1 MATKGQYTYDYPR
14 PMLTADCVVINDRN
28 EVLLVRR
35 GNEPFRGCWA
45 LPGGFT
51 EMDETLEHCAVRELE
66 EETSL
71 KVSEQDIHLI
81 GVYSAPDRDPR
92 GRTVTAAF
100 SLTLSH
106 SDTQSLSITAGDDA
120 AEVHWWPLNALP
132 PLAFDHTEI
141 IADISKRF
149 GTNEIIV
156 RDATENNLKHVNVR
170 IPKGQITVVTGV
182 SGSGKS
188 SLVLDT
194 IAAKSRR
201 ELNDTFPSFTQQY
214 LPKYGRPHVG
224 DIENLPI
231 AIVIEQRKPTSNSRS
246 TVGTYTDIY
255 ALLRLLFSR
264 IGQPFVGYSDAFS
277 FNHPSGSCPRCGG
290 LGEIRELD
298 IHKLVDFDKSLN
310 DEDTIHYIAFHKGG
324 WRWIRYAHSGLFD
337 LDKKIRDYT
346 PEELD
351 LFLNSP
357 QIKLKNPPANW
368 PKTAKYEGLI
378 PRMYRSII
386 NSEEGLLHAS
396 VLNPMLTM
404 GTCPDCGGTRLN
416 EKIRSCKIGGLNI
429 AEVTA
434 MSISDCRRWIETVDN
449 PLAED
454 IKRATTERLAALEE
468 IGLGYLTLDRAIGT
482 LSGGEAQRCKI
493 AKYINSPLSN
503 VMYILDEPSV
513 GLHNHDILLMQ
524 KSIKKLKNH
533 GNTVIL
539 VEHHKE
545 IIKIADHIIDMG
557 PGAGMKGGEVVF
569 EGSYEELLRSHTL
582 TGTMLSATSKI
593 KENVRTPKDFFLL
606 ENANLHNLKNVSVKL
621 PLGVMCGIAG
631 VAGSGK
637 SSLME
642 CFMSA
647 LTHSHINALTH
658 SNVVYISQK
667 NIGISQRSTPATYLD
682 VADDIRKLFAKTN
695 KTKADLFSFNG
706 KGGCP
711 VCQGKGVII
720 NDMAFMD
727 AIETTCEACGGLRY
741 SPEVLSYKV
750 NGLNIAEVMDLTAN
764 KASELFAGSVIA
776 ENLEPLRKVGLGY
789 LHLNQSLSTLSGG
802 ELQRIKL
809 ASYLN
814 SSLTH
819 SHINALTHSHIFIM
833 DEPSDGLHA
842 GDIRRILDLFDTMVE
857 AGNTIFL
864 IEHNIEM
871 LKACDWLIELGPG
884 GGAMGGDIIFTG
896 TPKAMSEA
904 PASITGPYLKG

>member
-1 MATKGQYTYDYPR
+1 MSSFCLSLGCKNNNFYLCNSKKNAFMA
-14 PMLTADCVVINDRN
+14 IN
-28 EVLLVRR
+28 
-35 GNEPFRGCWA
+35 
-45 LPGGFT
+45 
-51 EMDETLEHCAVRELE
+51 
-66 EETSL
+66 
-71 KVSEQDIHLI
+71 
-81 GVYSAPDRDPR
+81 
-92 GRTVTAAF
+92 
-100 SLTLSH
+100 
-106 SDTQSLSITAGDDA
+106 
-120 AEVHWWPLNALP
+120 
-132 PLAFDHTEI
+132 FDQI
-141 IADISKRF
+141 IIK
-149 GTNEIIV
+149 
-156 RDATENNLKHVNVR
+156 DATENNLKHVSVS
-170 IPKGQITVVTGV
+170 IPKRQLTVVTGV

-277 FNHPSGSCPRCGG
+277 FNHPSGSCHRCAG

-298 IHKLVDFDKSLN
+298 IHKLVDFNKSLN
-310 DEDTIHYIAFHKGG
+310 DEDTIHYIAFGKGG

-337 LDKKIRDYT
+337 LDKKIKDYT

-357 QIKLKNPPANW
+357 QIKLKNPPSNW
-368 PKTAKYEGLI
+368 PKSAKYEGII

-386 NSEEGLLHAS
+386 NSEEGLLHAA

-416 EKIRSCKIGGLNI
+416 EKIRSCKINGVNI

-434 MSISDCRRWIETVDN
+434 MCIADCRQWMETIDN
-449 PLAED
+449 PLATD
-454 IKRATTERLAALEE
+454 IKHATIERLAALEE

-493 AKYINSPLSN
+493 AKYINSPLSD

-524 KSIKKLKNH
+524 KSVQKLKNR

-545 IIKIADHIIDMG
+545 MIKIADHIIDMG
-557 PGAGMKGGEVVF
+557 PGAGMKGGEIVF
-569 EGSYEELLRSHTL
+569 EGSYDELLRSQTL
-582 TGTMLSATSKI
+582 TGISLSATSAI
-593 KENVRTPKDFFLL
+593 KENVRQPKTYFRL
-606 ENANLHNLKNVSVKL
+606 EHASLHNIKDLTVDL

-642 CFMSA
+642 CFIKAVESMNVES
-647 LTHSHINALTH
+647 LNCSGDNFSTIQQINNSTIQHSDI
-658 SNVVYISQK
+658 VYISQK
-667 NIGISQRSTPATYLD
+667 NIGISLRSTPATYLE
-682 VADDIRKLFAKTN
+682 VADDIRKLFAKAN

-711 VCQGKGVII
+711 VCQGKGII
-720 NDMAFMD
+720 VSDMAFMD

-741 SPEVLSYKV
+741 SPEVLSYQV
-750 NGLNIAEVMDLTAN
+750 QGMNIAEVMDMTAN
-764 KASELFAGSVIA
+764 KASEMFAGTSIA
-776 ENLEPLRKVGLGY
+776 EKLEPLRKVGLGY

-809 ASYLN
+809 ASYLRDKGK
-814 SSLTH
+814 
-819 SHINALTHSHIFIM
+819 IFIM
-833 DEPSDGLHA
+833 DEPSDGLHLN
-842 GDIRRILDLFDTMVE
+842 DIRRILDLFETMVE

-864 IEHNIEM
+864 IEHNLEM
-871 LKACDWLIELGPG
+871 LKACDYLIELGPG
-884 GGAMGGDIIFTG
+884 GGAMGGKVIFSG
-896 TPKAMSEA
+896 TPKAMLDCKDSV
-904 PASITGPYLKG
+904 TRPYIAFGIR

>member
-1 MATKGQYTYDYPR
+1 MSH
-14 PMLTADCVVINDRN
+14 IND
-28 EVLLVRR
+28 
-35 GNEPFRGCWA
+35 
-45 LPGGFT
+45 FT
-51 EMDETLEHCAVRELE
+51 H
-66 EETSL
+66 
-71 KVSEQDIHLI
+71 
-81 GVYSAPDRDPR
+81 
-92 GRTVTAAF
+92 
-100 SLTLSH
+100 
-106 SDTQSLSITAGDDA
+106 
-120 AEVHWWPLNALP
+120 
-132 PLAFDHTEI
+132 
-141 IADISKRF
+141 
-149 GTNEIIV
+149 IIV

-170 IPKGQITVVTGV
+170 IPKGKITVVTGV

-224 DIENLPI
+224 DIQNLPI
-231 AIVIEQRKPTSNSRS
+231 AIVIEQRKPASNSRS

-310 DEDTIHYIAFHKGG
+310 DEDTIHYIAFGKGG

-337 LDKKIRDYT
+337 LDKKIKDYS

-357 QIKLKNPPANW
+357 QIKLKNPPSNW

-434 MSISDCRRWIETVDN
+434 MSISDCRQWMETIDN

-454 IKRATTERLAALEE
+454 IKRATTERLSALEE

-493 AKYINSPLSN
+493 AKYINSPLSD

-524 KSIKKLKNH
+524 KSVQKLKNH

-557 PGAGMKGGEVVF
+557 PGAGMKGGEIVF
-569 EGSYEELLRSHTL
+569 EGSYEELLHSQTL
-582 TGTMLSATSKI
+582 TGTMLSATSAI
-593 KENVRTPKDFFLL
+593 KEQVRTPKDFFLL
-606 ENANLHNLKNVSVKL
+606 ENAHLHNLKNVSVKL

-642 CFMSA
+642 CFRNA
-647 LTHSHINALTH
+647 YPHPEHI
-658 SNVVYISQK
+658 VYISQK
-667 NIGISQRSTPATYLD
+667 SIGISLRSTPATYLD

-711 VCQGKGVII
+711 VCQGKGVIV

-776 ENLEPLRKVGLGY
+776 EKLEPLRKVGLGY

-814 SSLTH
+814 ASLKKSNNNSQFSTLN
-819 SHINALTHSHIFIM
+819 SQLFIM

-842 GDIRRILDLFDTMVE
+842 GDIKRILALFDTMVD

-871 LKACDWLIELGPG
+871 LKSCDWLIELGPG
-884 GGAMGGDIIFTG
+884 GGAMGGDIIFEG
-896 TPKAMSEA
+896 TPKAMAEDKGSV
-904 PASITGPYLKG
+904 TGPYLR

>member
-1 MATKGQYTYDYPR
+1 MPE
-14 PMLTADCVVINDRN
+14 N
-28 EVLLVRR
+28 
-35 GNEPFRGCWA
+35 
-45 LPGGFT
+45 
-51 EMDETLEHCAVRELE
+51 
-66 EETSL
+66 
-71 KVSEQDIHLI
+71 QDFILI
-81 GVYSAPDRDPR
+81 
-92 GRTVTAAF
+92 
-100 SLTLSH
+100 
-106 SDTQSLSITAGDDA
+106 
-120 AEVHWWPLNALP
+120 
-132 PLAFDHTEI
+132 
-141 IADISKRF
+141 K
-149 GTNEIIV
+149 
-156 RDATENNLKHVNVR
+156 DATENNLKHVTVQ
-170 IPKGQITVVTGV
+170 IPKRQITVVTGV

-277 FNHPSGSCPRCGG
+277 FNHPSGSCPRCAG

-310 DEDTIHYIAFHKGG
+310 DEDTIHYIAFGKGG

-337 LDKKIRDYT
+337 LDKKIKDYT

-357 QIKLKNPPANW
+357 QIRLKNPPSNW
-368 PKTAKYEGLI
+368 PKSAKYEGLI

-386 NSEEGLLHAS
+386 NSEEGLLHAA

-416 EKIRSCKIGGLNI
+416 EKIRSCKIKGVNI

-434 MSISDCRRWIETVDN
+434 MSIVDCRQWMETIDN

-454 IKRATTERLAALEE
+454 IKRATIERLAALEE

-493 AKYINSPLSN
+493 AKYINSPLSD

-524 KSIKKLKNH
+524 KSVQKLKNH

-545 IIKIADHIIDMG
+545 MIKIADHIIDMG
-557 PGAGMKGGEVVF
+557 PGAGMKGGEIVF
-569 EGSYEELLRSHTL
+569 EGSFEELLHSQTL
-582 TGTMLSATSKI
+582 TGTSLSATSSI
-593 KENVRTPKDFFLL
+593 KEQVRQPKSFFHL
-606 ENANLHNLKNVSVKL
+606 ENATLHNIKNLTVGL
-621 PLGVMCGIAG
+621 PLCVMCGVAG

-642 CFMSA
+642 CFRKA
-647 LTHSHINALTH
+647 YPQPEEI
-658 SNVVYISQK
+658 VYISQK
-667 NIGISQRSTPATYLD
+667 NIGISLRSTPATYLE
-682 VADDIRKLFAKTN
+682 VADDIRKLFAKAN

-711 VCQGKGVII
+711 VCQGKGVIVS
-720 NDMAFMD
+720 DMAFMD

-750 NGLNIAEVMDLTAN
+750 QGMNIAKVMDMTAN
-764 KASELFAGSVIA
+764 KASEMFAGTVIA
-776 ENLEPLRKVGLGY
+776 EKLEPLRKVGLGY

-809 ASYLN
+809 ASYLRD
-814 SSLTH
+814 
-819 SHINALTHSHIFIM
+819 AGKIFIM
-833 DEPSDGLHA
+833 DEPSDGLHLN
-842 GDIRRILDLFDTMVE
+842 DIKRILDLFDTMVE

-864 IEHNIEM
+864 IEHNLEM
-871 LKACDWLIELGPG
+871 LKACDYLIELGPG
-884 GGAMGGDIIFTG
+884 GGAMGGKVIFTG
-896 TPKAMSEA
+896 TPKEMLDCKESVTAPYMTVSE
-904 PASITGPYLKG
+904 SIDSMLPHRPTSG

>member
-1 MATKGQYTYDYPR
+1 MP
-14 PMLTADCVVINDRN
+14 IN
-28 EVLLVRR
+28 
-35 GNEPFRGCWA
+35 
-45 LPGGFT
+45 
-51 EMDETLEHCAVRELE
+51 
-66 EETSL
+66 
-71 KVSEQDIHLI
+71 
-81 GVYSAPDRDPR
+81 
-92 GRTVTAAF
+92 
-100 SLTLSH
+100 
-106 SDTQSLSITAGDDA
+106 
-120 AEVHWWPLNALP
+120 
-132 PLAFDHTEI
+132 FDQI
-141 IADISKRF
+141 IIK
-149 GTNEIIV
+149 
-156 RDATENNLKHVNVR
+156 DATENNLKHVSVK
-170 IPKGQITVVTGV
+170 IPKRLITVVTGV

-277 FNHPSGSCPRCGG
+277 FNHPSGSCPRCAG

-310 DEDTIHYIAFHKGG
+310 DEDTIHYIAFGKGG

-337 LDKKIRDYT
+337 LDKKIKDYS

-357 QIKLKNPPANW
+357 QIKLKNPPSNW
-368 PKTAKYEGLI
+368 PKSAKYEGLI

-386 NSEEGLLHAS
+386 NSEEGLLHAA

-404 GTCPDCGGTRLN
+404 GTCPDCNGTRLN
-416 EKIRSCKIGGLNI
+416 EKIRSCKIKGANI

-434 MSISDCRRWIETVDN
+434 MSIADCRKWMENIDN
-449 PLAED
+449 PLASD
-454 IKRATTERLAALEE
+454 IRHATIERLAALEE

-493 AKYINSPLSN
+493 AKYINSPLSD

-524 KSIKKLKNH
+524 KSVQKLKNH

-545 IIKIADHIIDMG
+545 MIKIADHIIDMG
-557 PGAGMKGGEVVF
+557 PGAGMKGGEIVF
-569 EGSYEELLRSHTL
+569 EGSYDELLHSQTL
-582 TGTMLSATSKI
+582 TGISLSATSSI
-593 KENVRTPKDFFLL
+593 KEQVRPPKSFFHL
-606 ENANLHNLKNVSVKL
+606 ENATLHNIKDLSIDL
-621 PLGVMCGIAG
+621 PLDVMCGIAG

-642 CFMSA
+642 CFRKA
-647 LTHSHINALTH
+647 YPNPEEI
-658 SNVVYISQK
+658 VYISQK
-667 NIGISQRSTPATYLD
+667 NIGISLRSTPATYLE

-711 VCQGKGVII
+711 VCQGKGII
-720 NDMAFMD
+720 VSDMAFMD

-741 SPEVLSYKV
+741 SNEVLAYKV
-750 NGLNIAEVMDLTAN
+750 NGMNIAEVMDMTAN
-764 KASELFAGSVIA
+764 KASEIFAGTVIA
-776 ENLEPLRKVGLGY
+776 EKLEPLRKVGLGY

-809 ASYLN
+809 ASYLRDEGK
-814 SSLTH
+814 
-819 SHINALTHSHIFIM
+819 IFIM
-833 DEPSDGLHA
+833 DEPSDGLHLN
-842 GDIRRILDLFDTMVE
+842 DIRRILDLFETMVN

-864 IEHNIEM
+864 IEHNLEM
-871 LKACDWLIELGPG
+871 LKACDYLIELGPG
-884 GGAMGGDIIFTG
+884 GGAMGGKVIFSG
-896 TPKAMSEA
+896 TPKEMLHCSE
-904 PASITGPYLKG
+904 SVTRPYLTSELK

>member
-1 MATKGQYTYDYPR
+1 MSDYS
-14 PMLTADCVVINDRN
+14 DYI
-28 EVLLVRR
+28 
-35 GNEPFRGCWA
+35 
-45 LPGGFT
+45 
-51 EMDETLEHCAVRELE
+51 
-66 EETSL
+66 
-71 KVSEQDIHLI
+71 LI
-81 GVYSAPDRDPR
+81 
-92 GRTVTAAF
+92 
-100 SLTLSH
+100 
-106 SDTQSLSITAGDDA
+106 
-120 AEVHWWPLNALP
+120 
-132 PLAFDHTEI
+132 
-141 IADISKRF
+141 K
-149 GTNEIIV
+149 
-156 RDATENNLKHVNVR
+156 DATENNLKHVTVK
-170 IPKGQITVVTGV
+170 IPKRQITVVTGV

-277 FNHPSGSCPRCGG
+277 FNHPSGSCPRCAG

-310 DEDTIHYIAFHKGG
+310 DEDTIHYIAFGKGG

-337 LDKKIRDYT
+337 LDKKIKDYS

-357 QIKLKNPPANW
+357 QIKLKNPPSNW
-368 PKTAKYEGLI
+368 PKSAKYEGLI

-386 NSEEGLLHAS
+386 NSEEGLLHAA

-416 EKIRSCKIGGLNI
+416 EKIRSCKIKGINI

-434 MSISDCRRWIETVDN
+434 MSIADCRQWMETIDN

-454 IKRATTERLAALEE
+454 IKHATIERLAALEE

-493 AKYINSPLSN
+493 AKYINSPLSD

-524 KSIKKLKNH
+524 KSVQKLKNH

-539 VEHHKE
+539 VEHHKDM
-545 IIKIADHIIDMG
+545 IKIADHIIDMG
-557 PGAGMKGGEVVF
+557 PGAGMKGGEIVF
-569 EGSYEELLRSHTL
+569 EGSYDELLHSPTL
-582 TGTMLSATSKI
+582 TGTSLSATSSI
-593 KENVRTPKDFFLL
+593 KEQVRQPKSFFHL
-606 ENANLHNLKNVSVKL
+606 EKATLHNIKDLTMDL

-642 CFMSA
+642 CFVK
-647 LTHSHINALTH
+647 
-658 SNVVYISQK
+658 NVESLNVELLNCSRDNRTTIKQLNNPTIKQSDIVYISQK
-667 NIGISQRSTPATYLD
+667 SIGISLRSTPATYLD
-682 VADDIRKLFAKTN
+682 MADDIRKLFAKTN

-711 VCQGKGVII
+711 VCQGKGVIVS
-720 NDMAFMD
+720 DMAFMD

-741 SPEVLSYKV
+741 SNEVLSYKV
-750 NGLNIAEVMDLTAN
+750 NGMNIAEVMDMTAN
-764 KASELFAGSVIA
+764 KASEEFAGTVIS
-776 ENLEPLRKVGLGY
+776 EKLEPLRKVGLGY

-809 ASYLN
+809 ASYLRD
-814 SSLTH
+814 
-819 SHINALTHSHIFIM
+819 AGKIFIM
-833 DEPSDGLHA
+833 DEPSDGLHLN
-842 GDIRRILDLFDTMVE
+842 DIKRILDLFDTMVE

-864 IEHNIEM
+864 IEHNLEM
-871 LKACDWLIELGPG
+871 LKQCDYLIELGPG
-884 GGAMGGDIIFTG
+884 GGAMGGKVIFTG
-896 TPKAMSEA
+896 TPKAMLDCKESV
-904 PASITGPYLKG
+904 TRPYLASANR

>member
-1 MATKGQYTYDYPR
+1 MSTMNIDS
-14 PMLTADCVVINDRN
+14 I
-28 EVLLVRR
+28 
-35 GNEPFRGCWA
+35 
-45 LPGGFT
+45 
-51 EMDETLEHCAVRELE
+51 
-66 EETSL
+66 
-71 KVSEQDIHLI
+71 LI
-81 GVYSAPDRDPR
+81 
-92 GRTVTAAF
+92 
-100 SLTLSH
+100 
-106 SDTQSLSITAGDDA
+106 
-120 AEVHWWPLNALP
+120 
-132 PLAFDHTEI
+132 
-141 IADISKRF
+141 K
-149 GTNEIIV
+149 
-156 RDATENNLKHVNVR
+156 DATENNLKHVTVK
-170 IPKGQITVVTGV
+170 IPKRQITVVTGV

-277 FNHPSGSCPRCGG
+277 FNHPSGSCPRCAG

-310 DEDTIHYIAFHKGG
+310 DEDTIHYIAFGKGG

-337 LDKKIRDYT
+337 LDKKIKDYS

-357 QIKLKNPPANW
+357 QIRLKNPPSNW
-368 PKTAKYEGLI
+368 PKSAKYEGLI

-386 NSEEGLLHAS
+386 NSEEGLLHAA

-404 GTCPDCGGTRLN
+404 GTCPDCKGTRLN
-416 EKIRSCKIGGLNI
+416 ERIRSCKINGVNI

-434 MSISDCRRWIETVDN
+434 MSISDCRKWMETIDN
-449 PLAED
+449 QLAED
-454 IKRATTERLAALEE
+454 IKHAIIERLAALEE

-493 AKYINSPLSN
+493 AKYINSPLSD

-524 KSIKKLKNH
+524 KSVQKLKNH

-545 IIKIADHIIDMG
+545 MIKIADHIIDMG
-557 PGAGMKGGEVVF
+557 PGAGMAGGEIVF
-569 EGSYEELLRSHTL
+569 EGSYNELLHSQTL
-582 TGTMLSATSKI
+582 TGTSLNATSAI
-593 KENVRTPKDFFLL
+593 KEQVRQPKAFFHL
-606 ENANLHNLKNVSVKL
+606 ENVSLHNIKDLTTDL

-642 CFMSA
+642 CFIKAVES
-647 LTHSHINALTH
+647 L
-658 SNVVYISQK
+658 NVESLNCCHDNSPTIQQSDIVYISQK
-667 NIGISQRSTPATYLD
+667 NIGISLRSTPATYLE

-711 VCQGKGVII
+711 VCQGKGVIVS
-720 NDMAFMD
+720 DMAFMD
-727 AIETTCEACGGLRY
+727 SIETVCEACGGLRY
-741 SPEVLSYKV
+741 SNEVLSYKV
-750 NGLNIAEVMDLTAN
+750 QGMNIAEVMDMTAN
-764 KASELFAGSVIA
+764 KASEMFAGTLIA
-776 ENLEPLRKVGLGY
+776 EKLEPLRKVGLGY

-809 ASYLN
+809 ASYLRD
-814 SSLTH
+814 
-819 SHINALTHSHIFIM
+819 AGKIFIM
-833 DEPSDGLHA
+833 DEPSDGLHLN
-842 GDIRRILDLFDTMVE
+842 DIRRILDLFETMVE
-857 AGNTIFL
+857 VGNTIFL
-864 IEHNIEM
+864 IEHNLEM
-871 LKACDWLIELGPG
+871 LKACDYIIELGPG
-884 GGAMGGDIIFTG
+884 GGAMGGKVIFNG
-896 TPKAMSEA
+896 TPTEMLHCKKSV
-904 PASITGPYLKG
+904 TGPYLASELK